1 MRENKYE
8 IIANEYYILEK
19 LDNGG
24 TSNVYLLKSMKN
36 EKNYVAKIYNSQS
49 KYFYE
54 KEVEILKKI
63 SLLNAPN
70 IIRLISYGEE
80 EIKIDSYSEPENKQ
94 YIILDY
100 FPNKDLLSFI
110 MNKGGIDEQMAIGF
124 FKEILKAVQICHN
137 NNICHRDLKLD
148 NILLDENY
156 QPVLCDFGFSALI
169 DADGQT
175 KLNDYLGTTK
185 YFPPEIL
192 KKIPYDGKK
201 SDIFSLGVILF
212 TLLFNQFGF
221 EIATP
226 TNYLYKLII
235 NQKYEKY
242 WEEIGKNLEHKKVES
257 ISSQLKELYIK
268 MISSNPNERPSIET
282 VIECINNI

>member
-1 MRENKYE
+1 MTDNKYE
-8 IIANEYYILEK
+8 IIAKEYYILK
-19 LDNGG
+19 NLDNGG

-36 EKNYVAKIYNSQS
+36 ERNYVAKIYNSKC
-49 KYFYE
+49 KYYE

-100 FPNKDLLSFI
+100 CPNKDLLSYI
-110 MNKGGIDEQMAIGF
+110 MNMDGIDEQMAINF
-124 FKEILKAVQICHN
+124 FKGILNAVQICHN

-156 QPVLCDFGFSALI
+156 QPILCDFGFSALI
-169 DADGQT
+169 EADSQT
-175 KLNDYLGTTK
+175 KLREYLGTTN
-185 YFPPEIL
+185 YAPPEIL
-192 KKIPYDGKK
+192 RRIPYDGKK

-221 EIATP
+221 QIAIP
-226 TNYLYKLII
+226 TNDLYKLIVKK
-235 NQKYEKY
+235 KYEKY
-242 WEEIGKNLEHKKVES
+242 WGEIGKKMKNKKVEN
-257 ISSQLKELYIK
+257 ISPKLKELYVK
-268 MISSNPNERPSIET
+268 MISFNPDERPSIEE

>member
-54 KEVEILKKI
+54 KVEILKKI

-175 KLNDYLGTTK
+175 KLKDYLGTTK

-192 KKIPYDGKK
+192 KKIPYDGKRV
-201 SDIFSLGVILF
+201 IFF
-212 TLLFNQFGF
+212 LL
-221 EIATP
+221 
-226 TNYLYKLII
+226 
-235 NQKYEKY
+235 
-242 WEEIGKNLEHKKVES
+242 V
-257 ISSQLKELYIK
+257 
-268 MISSNPNERPSIET
+268 
-282 VIECINNI
+282 

>member
-1 MRENKYE
+1 MRDSKYE
-8 IIANEYYILEK
+8 IISNEYYILDK

-24 TSNVYLLKSMKN
+24 TSNVYLLKSFKN
-36 EKNYVAKIYNSQS
+36 EKNYVAKIYNSNS
-49 KYFYE
+49 KLYYE

-110 MNKGGIDEQMAIGF
+110 MNKDGIDEQTAINF

-148 NILLDENY
+148 NILLDEFF
-156 QPVLCDFGFSALI
+156 QPVLCDFGFSTLI
-169 DADGQT
+169 EADDQT
-175 KLNDYLGTTK
+175 KLTDYVSTIK
-185 YFPPEIL
+185 YASPEIL
-192 KKIPYDGKK
+192 RRNPYDGKK

-212 TLLFNQFGF
+212 TLLFSKFGF

-226 TNYLYKLII
+226 SNNLYKLII
-235 NQKYEKY
+235 KKNYEKY
-242 WEEIGKNLEHKKVES
+242 WKEIGKNLENKKVES
-257 ISSQLKELYIK
+257 ISPQLKELYIK
-268 MISSNPNERPSIET
+268 MISYNPNERPSIET

>member
-1 MRENKYE
+1 MTDNKYE
-8 IIANEYYILEK
+8 IIAKEYYILKK

-36 EKNYVAKIYNSQS
+36 ERNYVAKIYNSKC
-49 KYFYE
+49 KYYE
-54 KEVEILKKI
+54 KEIEILKKI
-63 SLLNAPN
+63 SLLNAPS

-100 FPNKDLLSFI
+100 CPNKDLLSYI
-110 MNKGGIDEQMAIGF
+110 MNMDGIDEQMAINF
-124 FKEILKAVQICHN
+124 FKEILNAVQICHN

-156 QPVLCDFGFSALI
+156 QPILCDFGFSALI
-169 DADGQT
+169 EADGQT
-175 KLNDYLGTTK
+175 KLREYLGTTN
-185 YFPPEIL
+185 YASPEIL
-192 KKIPYDGKK
+192 RRIPYDGKK

-221 EIATP
+221 QIAIP
-226 TNYLYKLII
+226 TNDLYKLIVKK
-235 NQKYEKY
+235 KYEKY
-242 WEEIGKNLEHKKVES
+242 WEEIGKKMKNKKVEN
-257 ISSQLKELYIK
+257 ISPKLKELYVK
-268 MISSNPNERPSIET
+268 MISFNPDGRPSIEE

>member
-1 MRENKYE
+1 MTDNKYE
-8 IIANEYYILEK
+8 IIAKEYYILKK

-36 EKNYVAKIYNSQS
+36 ERNYVAKIYNSKC
-49 KYFYE
+49 KYYE
-54 KEVEILKKI
+54 KEIEILKKI
-63 SLLNAPN
+63 SLLNAPS

-100 FPNKDLLSFI
+100 CPNKDLLSYI
-110 MNKGGIDEQMAIGF
+110 MNMDGIDEQMAINF
-124 FKEILKAVQICHN
+124 FKEILNAVQICHN

-156 QPVLCDFGFSALI
+156 QPILCDFGFSALI
-169 DADGQT
+169 EADGQT
-175 KLNDYLGTTK
+175 KLREYLGTTN
-185 YFPPEIL
+185 YASPEIL
-192 KKIPYDGKK
+192 RRIPYDGKK

-221 EIATP
+221 QIAIP
-226 TNYLYKLII
+226 TNDLYKLII
-235 NQKYEKY
+235 KKKYEKF
-242 WEEIGKNLEHKKVES
+242 WEEIGKKMKNKKVEN
-257 ISSQLKELYIK
+257 ISPKLKELYVK
-268 MISSNPNERPSIET
+268 MISFNPDGRPSIEE